1 MTWWQEGYNPHENIW
16 RWTYLFFDEFA
27 STGHA
32 QTTAATPDRSTELR
46 HWNIKLAGSFTE
58 DDKHSRTFFLNYNS
72 FFKIRISGIT
82 DDFILTFVSNLLF
95 KYTTSFCVTSE
106 ILLSTTLKQTWRI
119 GCIDAWHPDSFIAT
133 IRLDNRSEMMSASQ
147 FDAVNWCVSCLT
159 TASHVSLTISAKTYF
174 NHSSM
179 CQATDT
185 CMHAS
190 GPAPPTKNQS
200 NDSGTLLP
208 LEPGNSLG
216 VPKSQ
221 ITSSTGT
228 WLHGIL
234 ISNSSSVPFKT
245 VFLSFIFFP
254 VKSDMYFIKACYD
267 ISTINTLWVF
277 GYLCW
282 LLFFKFGYSSLW
294 STISSIW
301 IFILHDVSTSDS
313 VMASLWAGSILKGR

>member
-1 MTWWQEGYNPHENIW
+1 MTGRIQSAWKHLTVDLSFLRRIHQHGSRSDDCCNSRSVHRTASLKHKTGRQFHW
-16 RWTYLFFDEFA
+16 RW
-27 STGHA
+27 
-32 QTTAATPDRSTELR
+32 QTFKNLLP
-46 HWNIKLAGSFTE
+46 KLQ
-58 DDKHSRTFFLNYNS
+58 FLL
-72 FFKIRISGIT
+72 KIRISGIT

-106 ILLSTTLKQTWRI
+106 ILLSTTLKQIWRI

-147 FDAVNWCVSCLT
+147 FDAVKWCVSCLT
-159 TASHVSLTISAKTYF
+159 TASHVGLTISAKTYF

-179 CQATDT
+179 CLATDT
-185 CMHAS
+185 RMHAS
-190 GPAPPTKNQS
+190 CPAPPTKNQS

-282 LLFFKFGYSSLW
+282 LLFFKFGY
-294 STISSIW
+294 
-301 IFILHDVSTSDS
+301 
-313 VMASLWAGSILKGR
+313 

>member
-1 MTWWQEGYNPHENIW
+1 MTWWQEGYKPHENIW

-58 DDKHSRTFFLNYNS
+58 DDKHSTTFFLNYNS

-95 KYTTSFCVTSE
+95 RYTTSFCATSE

-119 GCIDAWHPDSFIAT
+119 GCIDAWHTDSFIAT
-133 IRLDNRSEMMSASQ
+133 IGLENRSEMVSASQ
-147 FDAVNWCVSCLT
+147 LDVLNWYVECLI
-159 TASHVSLTISAKTYF
+159 TATHVILTISAKTYF
-174 NHSSM
+174 HHSSM

-185 CMHAS
+185 SMHAS
-190 GPAPPTKNQS
+190 CPAPLMQNQS
-200 NDSGTLLP
+200 NDSGTLFP

-228 WLHGIL
+228 WLHVIL
-234 ISNSSSVPFKT
+234 ISKSSSVPFKT

-254 VKSDMYFIKACYD
+254 VKSDMYFVEACYD
-267 ISTINTLWVF
+267 NSTINMLWAL
-277 GYLCW
+277 GYLC
-282 LLFFKFGYSSLW
+282 
-294 STISSIW
+294 
-301 IFILHDVSTSDS
+301 
-313 VMASLWAGSILKGR
+313 